1 MKKKATARRQR
12 IPAFGEW
19 NYAYVGAGDWPVTQ
33 YFDSA
38 MQAGRL
44 VMAIPPPSPPKPAA
58 NKWRESS
65 GTLELEDEDEDEDE
79 KQRQQHVVA
88 VGHGGAVKK
97 QGKQQQQQ
105 QSPVAH
111 AYSKA
116 CRRVGAAAAVV
127 KAMDQDLY
135 HIPPDMLCHEP
146 RKRVTRRSLWMGCL
160 GLDCVA

>member
-1 MKKKATARRQR
+1 ML
-12 IPAFGEW
+12 
-19 NYAYVGAGDWPVTQ
+19 
-33 YFDSA
+33 
-38 MQAGRL
+38 L
-44 VMAIPPPSPPKPAA
+44 VLCNIIVALLILYPKVV
-58 NKWRESS
+58 KWRESS

-146 RKRVTRRSLWMGCL
+146 RVSRPRPSHFHSSPELIWLLHR
-160 GLDCVA
+160 